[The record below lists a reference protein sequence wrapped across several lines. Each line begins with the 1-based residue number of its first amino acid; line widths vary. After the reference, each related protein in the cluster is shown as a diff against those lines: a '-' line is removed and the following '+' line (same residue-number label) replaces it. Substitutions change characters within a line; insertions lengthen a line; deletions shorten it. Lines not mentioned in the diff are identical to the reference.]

1 MQVQC
6 RVINDSPNMD
16 EFSLSA
22 TSWLKGFYP
31 RSVTANTVNGH
42 QHWQVAVLATV
53 RKPDLT
59 RANNQAMPPQR
70 RRWSKFDDASP
81 EERDN
86 APGKI
91 RPVVH
96 KRPGRRDHRDR
107 DQYSDEDK
115 KTVWAVWPPGA
126 TFPSGWWFEPLP
138 FGNKTGWPY
147 EAWAWPEGEMSAEPS
162 RELIAAAATEM
173 QTEFKKFVPLWL
185 AVGFLPVLIIGLVSG
200 AVLVPVLE
208 L

>member
-1 MQVQC
+1 MLAFIFVGSSTARLTVPPIAFQGHYFTILLAFNLALCAAVAFLFVRGNSRKSRVQNSLAL
-6 RVINDSPNMD
+6 INKICEDI
-16 EFSLSA
+16 
-22 TSWLKGFYP
+22 GQ
-31 RSVTANTVNGH
+31 G
-42 QHWQVAVLATV
+42 
-53 RKPDLT
+53 
-59 RANNQAMPPQR
+59 PP
-70 RRWSKFDDASP
+70 A
-81 EERDN
+81 
-86 APGKI
+86 
-91 RPVVH
+91 
-96 KRPGRRDHRDR
+96 
-107 DQYSDEDK
+107 K
-115 KTVWAVWPPGA
+115 KTVWANWPPGA